1 MGPVGIDAL
10 LCASAAHFYF
20 AAEANSIS
28 VFTDVWLPAMT
39 IPVSW
44 PGNVYLLAG
53 ARRECL
59 RENRS
64 PASFIAFCTSTCD
77 LRSFRAATITAC
89 ARSATG
95 GREGI
100 TNLAL
105 GMPITIRFNPPL
117 TEV

>member
-1 MGPVGIDAL
+1 MGAVGIDAL

-44 PGNVYLLAG
+44 PGNVYLLAA

-59 RENRS
+59 RENRF
-64 PASFIAFCTSTCD
+64 PGFIHRLLHFD
-77 LRSFRAATITAC
+77 LPFKIVPSRENNC
-89 ARSATG
+89 LSALGDRGT
-95 GREGI
+95 EGI
-100 TNLAL
+100 TGLAV

-117 TEV
+117 TEL